1 MKNIQS
7 ITSTTNSII
16 RLTHAI
22 VHTHRRG
29 AKEGL
34 FTVEGLRLAE
44 MAAASDGRIRHA
56 LVTERAIAGERAR
69 ILVDT
74 LMEHSVPVALVTEAL
89 FSSISETDTPQGIL
103 LVMERRKG
111 ADISSLH
118 SVRDREEPPLYI
130 ALDRVQ
136 DLGNVGTILR
146 TADAVGASGGI
157 LLHGSA
163 DIYSSKV
170 VRATM
175 GSIFHVPFAL
185 GVTAEELIHFA
196 ESEELAFLV
205 AACDEGA
212 CTHFAADF
220 RRPILIVFGN
230 EANGVSENILHATE
244 HIYIPMRGCAESLN
258 VSAAV
263 TAVLYEAFRQRCYA

>member
-111 ADISSLH
+111 ADLASLH

-136 DLGNVGTILR
+136 DPGNVGTILR
-146 TADAVGASGGI
+146 TADAVGASGVI

-196 ESEELAFLV
+196 ESEELAFLA